1 MTYDE
6 ESKQLDLQLET
17 YVKHIRTI
25 VERIHV
31 IHMNK
36 KNERRNKRVKL

>member
-25 VERIHV
+25 IERIT
-31 IHMNK
+31 IIRNK
-36 KNERRNKRVKL
+36 KNERRNKRIKL